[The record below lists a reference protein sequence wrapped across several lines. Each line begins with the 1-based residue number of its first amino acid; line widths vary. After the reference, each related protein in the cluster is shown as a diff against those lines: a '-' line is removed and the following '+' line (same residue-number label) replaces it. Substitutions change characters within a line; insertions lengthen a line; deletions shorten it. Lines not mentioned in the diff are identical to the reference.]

1 MTIKSTIK
9 IIYSSAVLISLISP
23 ISGCTNEYIENVA
36 GICFES
42 EVLPIFQSNCTQSG
56 CHNASDRAEGFN
68 LTNYA
73 GIMRGVDPG
82 NYKNSK
88 VYTSLI
94 NLADPMPRKP
104 FTPLTV
110 EQISTIALWI
120 EQGAQ
125 NTTGCGAISCDT
137 TNVTY
142 SGSVKPILNA
152 YCNGCHAGSVPQGDI
167 NLTTY
172 NEVKAQVNSG
182 ALLGSIEHGSAYS
195 PMPKG
200 GNKLNSCNITLIQ
213 KWIDS
218 GALDN

>member
-1 MTIKSTIK
+1 MTNNKFLIAVFWLITTVA
-9 IIYSSAVLISLISP
+9 SSGLT
-23 ISGCTNEYIENVA
+23 SGCTNEYIEDVS

-56 CHNASDRAEGFN
+56 CHNATDRAEGYN

-82 NYKNSK
+82 NFKNSK

-94 NLADPMPRKP
+94 SLTDPMPRKP
-104 FTPLTV
+104 YNPLTV
-110 EQISTIALWI
+110 EQVSLIALWI

-125 NTTGCGAISCDT
+125 NTTGCGAVNCDT
-137 TNVTY
+137 TNVSY
-142 SGSVKPILNA
+142 SSSIKPILNA
-152 YCNGCHAGSVPQGDI
+152 YCNGCHAGSAPQGDI
-167 NLTTY
+167 DLTSY
-172 NEVKAQVNSG
+172 NEVKKYVNSG
-182 ALLGSIEHGSAYS
+182 ALLGSIAHDAAYS

-200 GNKLNSCNITLIQ
+200 GNKLNSCNIALIQ

>member
-1 MTIKSTIK
+1 MNSKFLIAIAPLLA
-9 IIYSSAVLISLISP
+9 IITVSASL
-23 ISGCTNEYIENVA
+23 ISGCTNEYVENVA

-42 EVLPIFQSNCTQSG
+42 EVLPVFQSNCTQSG
-56 CHNASDRAEGFN
+56 CHNATDRAEGYN

-82 NYKNSK
+82 NFKNSK

-94 NLADPMPRKP
+94 DLANPMPQKP
-104 FTPLTV
+104 YNPLTV
-110 EQISTIALWI
+110 EQISVIALWI

-125 NTTGCGAISCDT
+125 NTTGCGAINCDT

-152 YCNGCHAGSVPQGDI
+152 YCNGCHAGSAPQGNI

-172 NEVKAQVNSG
+172 TDVKTQVSNG
-182 ALLGSIEHGSAYS
+182 ALLGSIEHTAAFS

-200 GNKLNSCNITLIQ
+200 GNKLNNCNVTLIK
-213 KWIDS
+213 KWIDA